1 MIKLRIVNNLA
12 VMENELDRLV
22 DQIFVG
28 LDTRVCL
35 RGQTWSP
42 QMDIYETKEAFIIVA
57 EVTGMKPDEI
67 EIVIDRNHV
76 RVSGC
81 RPQPVIAPPL
91 RVYQM
96 EIDYGNFERAFHLPN
111 PIKPEA
117 ATATL
122 EDGLL
127 KIILP
132 RDVSRRQR
140 IGIITA

>member
-12 VMENELDRLV
+12 ATENELDRLV

-35 RGQTWSP
+35 MGQTWSP
-42 QMDIYETKEAFIIVA
+42 QMDIYETKEAFVIIA
-57 EVTGMKPDEI
+57 EMTGMKADEI

-76 RVSGC
+76 HVSGC
-81 RPQPVIAPPL
+81 RPQPVIAQPL

-117 ATATL
+117 ATAIT

-132 RDVSRRQR
+132 RDVSRRQK